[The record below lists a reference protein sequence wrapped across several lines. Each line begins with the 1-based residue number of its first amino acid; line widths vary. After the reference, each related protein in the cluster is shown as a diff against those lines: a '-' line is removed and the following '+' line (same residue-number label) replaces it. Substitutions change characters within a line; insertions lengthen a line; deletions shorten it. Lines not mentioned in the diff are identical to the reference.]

1 MDTCVTQVYCT
12 SLLPKM
18 LVRYFKLYETKKQNN
33 NSSSHSLIQM
43 INLERMINVILN
55 DAYREIKQRLE
66 QIIL

>member
-18 LVRYFKLYETKKQNN
+18 LVRYFKLCETKKQNN
-33 NSSSHSLIQM
+33 NSSSHSLIQI